1 MNPKTTWSIPD
12 EPSGRG
18 ELILV
23 GLGLIAF
30 WISVFFAAR
39 AVFA

>member
-1 MNPKTTWSIPD
+1 MNHKEAWRIPD

-18 ELILV
+18 ELILT

-30 WISVFFAAR
+30 WTGVFYAVR